1 MKKKN
6 IPQSDMPPIWAQRIQ
21 ALLEEQNMKQTELS
35 KISKISASSISD
47 WIGGNGKREPKVLG
61 LKAIADALGVSMDY
75 LMGAEECT
83 SADNE
88 KIHKRTGL
96 SDKAIKNLVRLRR
109 KVKTGE
115 ISAAKKLAVC
125 NFLLETINRTGL
137 FEFLY
142 NYLLGE
148 YYFNDGQQ
156 NLGATEIYL
165 KTPNGAVAERLN
177 FAENYAHVYLS
188 LVLQELSLLK
198 KVTDKIRLKKQKA
211 DYSEWLKTP
220 EGIAFEREIWEQQ
233 AAYEDDKED
242 EE

>member
-1 MKKKN
+1 MTRKN
-6 IPQSDMPPIWAQRIQ
+6 AAVGDIAPVWAKRLRV
-21 ALLEEQNMKQTELS
+21 LLEERDMKQSELS
-35 KISKISASSISD
+35 KISGVSASSISD
-47 WIGGNGKREPKVLG
+47 WIGGNTKREPKVTG
-61 LKAIADALGVSMDY
+61 LKDIADALGVSMDY

-83 SADNE
+83 SAQNE
-88 KIHKRTGL
+88 EIHKRTGL

-109 KVKTGE
+109 KAKTGE

-137 FEFLY
+137 FVFLY

-156 NLGATEIYL
+156 DLGATEIYL
-165 KTPNGAVAERLN
+165 KTPNGEVAERLN

-188 LVLQELSLLK
+188 LVLQELALLK
-198 KVTDKIRLKKQKA
+198 KVTDKIQLKKQKA

-220 EGIAFEREIWEQQ
+220 EGIAFAREIWEQQ
-233 AAYEDDKED
+233 AAYEDDKEG

>member
-88 KIHKRTGL
+88 EIHKRTGL

-109 KVKTGE
+109 KAKTGE

-198 KVTDKIRLKKQKA
+198 KVTDKIQLKKQKA
-211 DYSEWLKTP
+211 DYFEWLKTP